1 MDRILKMDF
10 QPVFM
15 SGRSLGKGHKSFWQ
29 NKVRPAVVPPEAP
42 TCSICG
48 FKAEERRLIH
58 ADEVWHFPSPP
69 RAVLIEIRALC
80 VYCHEA
86 KDYGNLL
93 LRIRSGVAAARL
105 AGIVQEHYCKIN
117 GCTAEEFS
125 SDYKSALEIK
135 DKLEKLYGYNCAV
148 EVDYGKWT
156 PSSRPPKLPRLTP
169 RQRQIVRALYK
180 GEAPVE
186 LDRDD
191 DPIGG
196 GSWERDDPIVVRNR
210 QLNGFGVAVKF
221 LQSLPLE
228 EREAVIEEMKQ
239 YVENEDDYD
248 DDSWIYEH
256 NEGLAPWLRG
266 IYPFSG

>member
-1 MDRILKMDF
+1 MDF

-15 SGRSLGKGHKSFWQ
+15 SGLSLGKRHKSFWQ
-29 NKVRPAVVPPEAP
+29 NKIRPSIVPHEAP
-42 TCSICG
+42 TCSVCG

-58 ADEVWHFPSPP
+58 ADEVWRFPGPP
-69 RAVLIEIRALC
+69 HASLINIRALC
-80 VYCHEA
+80 VYCHDA

-93 LRIRSGVAAARL
+93 LRIQWGVAAARL
-105 AGIVQEHYCKIN
+105 AGVVQKHYCKIN
-117 GCTAEEFS
+117 GCTAEEFDA
-125 SDYKSALEIK
+125 DYKSALEIK
-135 DKLEKLYGYNCAV
+135 HKLENSYGYNCAV

-156 PSSRPPKLPRLTP
+156 PPPRPPKLPSLTR
-169 RQRQIVRALYK
+169 RQRQLVRALYK

-186 LDRDD
+186 LDRNG

-196 GSWERDDPIVVRNR
+196 GSWERDDPIVVRDR
-210 QLNGFGVAVKF
+210 ELNGFAVAVKF

-239 YVENEDDYD
+239 YVENEDDCD
-248 DDSWIYEH
+248 DGSWIYAH
-256 NEGLAPWLRG
+256 NEGLTPWLRG